1 MSFFGMICVLA
12 LCGTAL
18 AAAMMVLVSLPNSPI
33 KDLLV
38 QVVGWLIAILCAIYA
53 ISPIDIVPD
62 ILFPI
67 GIVDDIGIAI
77 AGVSSAMAAWNAGKR
92 RAA

>member
-12 LCGTAL
+12 LCGTSL
-18 AAAMMVLVSLPNSPI
+18 AAAMMVLVSLPHSPM

-38 QVVGWLIAILCAIYA
+38 QVVGWLFAILCAIYA

-62 ILFPI
+62 FLVPI
-67 GIVDDIGIAI
+67 GFVDDIGVAI
-77 AGVSSAMAAWNAGKR
+77 AGVTSAMAAWRAGKR